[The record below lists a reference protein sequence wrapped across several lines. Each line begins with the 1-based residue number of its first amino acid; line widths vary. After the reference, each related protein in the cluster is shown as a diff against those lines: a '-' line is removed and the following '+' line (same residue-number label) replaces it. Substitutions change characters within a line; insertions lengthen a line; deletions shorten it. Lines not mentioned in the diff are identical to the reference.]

1 MGDSRRDMSV
11 SAVFA
16 LLVGMAAALE
26 TPADSPLDTPLA
38 PAVDTPVFNGA
49 PGDRRGD
56 KGGPRG
62 GADDETVGA
71 MPPTMGFTIERRIII
86 RIPTLRSAPPP
97 PETRA
102 FQPQAVAPPQLAAR
116 QRSTCLS
123 MRNIRGATVQDR
135 AGILLVTNGD
145 ERYQAVLERGCR
157 PVDFQSGFY
166 LGATDDGS
174 ICAGR
179 DTLHARSGLRCTIVA
194 LNRLSPGM

>member
-1 MGDSRRDMSV
+1 
-11 SAVFA
+11 
-16 LLVGMAAALE
+16 MAAALE
-26 TPADSPLDTPLA
+26 TPADSPLEMPLA
-38 PAVDTPVFNGA
+38 PAIDAPVFNGA
-49 PGDRRGD
+49 PGDRRGSNN
-56 KGGPRG
+56 PRN
-62 GADDETVGA
+62 ADDETVGA

-97 PETRA
+97 PETRS
-102 FQPQAVAPPQLAAR
+102 FQPQTAAPSQLAAR

-157 PVDFQSGFY
+157 PIDFQSGFY